1 MDHRYLYDSFLLNF
15 DKNLYI
21 EHIFTL
27 WCLKD
32 KPTGRI
38 ESLEGQ
44 SHISR
49 FCLKTWFFFFFFLNC
64 SV

>member
-49 FCLKTWFFFFFFLNC
+49 FCLKT
-64 SV
+64 